1 MNQKMLLMQLL
12 QMLNVFL
19 GIFVIAI
26 LIDWFLDTLTS
37 IREELNLIFFVNKLK
52 DLDVFMISES
62 KLDYGFHM
70 PFRFDR
76 NKNGGRILLYVRE
89 DITAKI

>member
-1 MNQKMLLMQLL
+1 MNQKMLLIQLL

-62 KLDYGFHM
+62 KLDCGFHM